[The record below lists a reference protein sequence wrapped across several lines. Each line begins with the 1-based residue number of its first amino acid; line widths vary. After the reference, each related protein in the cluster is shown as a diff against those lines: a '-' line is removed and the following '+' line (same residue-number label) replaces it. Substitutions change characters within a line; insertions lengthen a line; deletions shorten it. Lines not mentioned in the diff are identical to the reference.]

1 MINFYDQNR
10 ESLLRIRRSY
20 FFSSQLLSLFQRII
34 SQNQVRI
41 TSLDSAAF
49 GTASMI
55 LSENQELRAMSNDA

>member
-1 MINFYDQNR
+1 MIRIENHFS
-10 ESLLRIRRSY
+10 ESGEAT

-55 LSENQELRAMSNDA
+55 LSENQELRAMSNEA